1 MASQWYQHHL
11 GAAKVL
17 LLTNDMDNRRKARE
31 DGIVAET
38 GTLISTIMCQLS
50 HLFVLVGEIRAYLSF
65 RSLGSA
71 IFVLLHL
78 FEHDSVLTR
87 LR

>member
-38 GTLISTIMCQLS
+38 GILISTVLTAFYR
-50 HLFVLVGEIRAYLSF
+50 LFLLVREVRVKLSF
-65 RSLGSA
+65 CLLFFA
-71 IFVLLHL
+71 IFELLHL
-78 FEHDSVLTR
+78 ALSS
-87 LR
+87 

>member
-11 GAAKVL
+11 GEGAKVM

-38 GTLISTIMCQLS
+38 GTSFLLTVLFDISAFHFTDMMGRVSQILELIRFLTLR
-50 HLFVLVGEIRAYLSF
+50 FFEEF
-65 RSLGSA
+65 RGKLEA
-71 IFVLLHL
+71 
-78 FEHDSVLTR
+78 
-87 LR
+87 